1 MMIMMD
7 VHPFLKE
14 SQERGFLYQSSDLEG
29 LSQTLSESKK
39 SYAYVGFDATAK
51 SLQVGN
57 LVPILWARLLQKHG
71 ITPIILLGGAT
82 TLIGDPTGKDESRK
96 VLTIEEVDENLKNFK
111 RLMSRFINFDNA
123 ILVNNKDWL
132 KDLNYMSFLRDFA
145 PHFSVNYMMSLDSVK
160 LRLSRHHHM
169 SFLEFNYMIFQ
180 AYDFWHLFKT
190 YGCMLQMGGS
200 DQWAN
205 MICGAELIRRLEQKR
220 AFVITAPLMTTNG
233 GQKMGKTAGG
243 AIWLD
248 EQMTSPYDY
257 WQFWRNTHDDDVEKC
272 LQIFTDLPSCDIKS
286 VCAHKKGCDI
296 NELKILLADHATT
309 MCHGANVLKD
319 IHQKIASFF
328 DSAIDQIERINV
340 PDGLCLDDLLIEL
353 KACSSKGEAKRLVQG
368 SGVFI
373 DKVTQDNPKRI
384 IHIKDKPQK
393 LSVGKKKHFW
403 I

>member
-1 MMIMMD
+1 MNL
-7 VHPFLKE
+7 HPFLKE

-29 LSQTLSESKK
+29 LSHALSGDTQ
-39 SYAYVGFDATAK
+39 SYAYVGFDASAK

-96 VLTIEEVDENLKNFK
+96 MLTSEEVENNVVNFK
-111 RLMSRFINFDNA
+111 RLMSRFIDFDQA

-132 KDLNYMSFLRDFA
+132 QDLNYMSFLRDFA
-145 PHFSVNYMMSLDSVK
+145 PHFSINYMMSLDSVK

-180 AYDFWHLFKT
+180 SYDFWYLFKK
-190 YGCMLQMGGS
+190 YGCTLQLGGS

-220 AFVITAPLMTTNG
+220 TFVITAPLMTTSN

-248 EQMTSPYDY
+248 EHMTSPYDY

-272 LQIFTDLPSCDIKS
+272 LKIFTDLPSVEIESLC
-286 VCAHKKGCDI
+286 VNKKGAAI
-296 NELKILLADHATT
+296 NDLKILLADHATA
-309 MCHGANVLKD
+309 MCHGAHLLNE
-319 IHQKIASFF
+319 IHQKVASFF
-328 DSAIDQIERINV
+328 EDIQENIDRIYVANHM
-340 PDGLCLDDLLIEL
+340 PLDDLLIEL
-353 KACSSKGEAKRLVQG
+353 KACSSKGEAKRLIQG
-368 SGVFI
+368 GGVSI
-373 DKVTQDNPKRI
+373 DKVIQDNPKKVI
-384 IHIKDKPQK
+384 DIKDQPQR
-393 LSVGKKKHFW
+393 LSVGKKRHFW